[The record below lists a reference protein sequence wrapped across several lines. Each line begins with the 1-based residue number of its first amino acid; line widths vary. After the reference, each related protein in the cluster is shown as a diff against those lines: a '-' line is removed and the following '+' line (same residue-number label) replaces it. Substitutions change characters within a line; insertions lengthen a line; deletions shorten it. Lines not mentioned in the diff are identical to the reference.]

1 MPNVNANG
9 IRIEYDTIG
18 SPSAPPL
25 LLIMGLGGQ
34 LIHWDGGFCR
44 QLADKG
50 HFIIRFDN
58 RDVGL
63 STKFD
68 EAGLPEM
75 AKLVE
80 SLGQGKA
87 FETPYRLEDMADDA
101 AGLLDALDI
110 QKAHICGSSMG
121 GMIAQTL
128 AIRHPE
134 RLLSLISIY
143 STTGNPDLPP
153 PQPEGMAALLTPPPA
168 ERQGFIEYNV
178 KTMKAIAGS
187 GFPFDEPFIRNISAQ
202 AYDRAFY
209 PQGVGRQ
216 MMAVMTQENRKPA
229 LASVTVPTLVIH
241 GTADPLVTAAHG
253 RDTANA
259 IPGAQLLLVDGL
271 GHELPRIKEPWPQ
284 VIDAIAAHTKEA
296 EITAR
301 HIGG

>member
-18 SPSAPPL
+18 NPSAPPL

-34 LIHWDGGFCR
+34 LIHWDEGFCR

-68 EAGLPEM
+68 EAGLPDM
-75 AKLVE
+75 AKLFE
-80 SLGQGKA
+80 SIGQGKTL
-87 FETPYRLEDMADDA
+87 ETSYRLEDMADDA

-153 PQPEGMAALLTPPPA
+153 PQPEGMAALMTPPPA
-168 ERQGFIEYNV
+168 ERQAFIEYNI
-178 KTMKAIAGS
+178 KTMQAIAGS
-187 GFPFDEPFIRNISAQ
+187 GFPFDEQFIRNISAQ

-209 PQGVGRQ
+209 PPGVGRQ
-216 MMAVMTQENRKPA
+216 MMAVIAQENRRPA
-229 LASVTVPTLVIH
+229 LAAVAVPTLVIH
-241 GTADPLVTAAHG
+241 GTADPLVPAAHG
-253 RDTANA
+253 KDTADA
-259 IPGAQLLLVDGL
+259 ISGAQLLLIEGM
-271 GHELPRIKEPWPQ
+271 GHDLPHTNGPWPQ
-284 VIDAIAAHTKEA
+284 VIDAIAAHTRKVPKSE
-296 EITAR
+296 
-301 HIGG
+301 HIV